1 MDDVS
6 DTNIAALEAVARDY
20 LAQADTRKQLKRL
33 ATLL

>member
-6 DTNIAALEAVARDY
+6 ETNIAALEAVARDY
-20 LAQADTRKQLKRL
+20 LAQPNTRKQLKRL